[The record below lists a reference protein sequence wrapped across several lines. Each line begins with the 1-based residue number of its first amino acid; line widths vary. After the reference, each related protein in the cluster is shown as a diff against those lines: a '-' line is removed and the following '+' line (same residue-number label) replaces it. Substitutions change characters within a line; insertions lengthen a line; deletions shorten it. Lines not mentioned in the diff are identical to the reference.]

1 MTQLIL
7 ILPQD
12 RKKYDFSR
20 ETPWSKKLHLIEL
33 YQIPEADH
41 FYRLHTL
48 YLLKTTLAT
57 YTKDH
62 LMFRIV
68 LYEDKTRSSAH
79 VLQQLHLETTEQTG
93 LPTQADQHGWGAQ
106 RSSTVPH
113 QTWGSVR

>member
-20 ETPWSKKLHLIEL
+20 ETPWSKKLRLIEL
-33 YQIPEADH
+33 HQIPEADH

-62 LMFRIV
+62 LMFVFRIV

-79 VLQQLHLETTEQTG
+79 LLQQLHLETTEQTG
-93 LPTQADQHGWGAQ
+93 LLTSMGEVHNGALLFLTKPEA
-106 RSSTVPH
+106 SYSK
-113 QTWGSVR
+113 